1 MKPVIATFKETLAS
15 LQDLK
20 YGQIILQKSVGQA
33 LWYWTKYLLL
43 IIAIGVIL
51 AIAALTYYAP
61 QLPKILGD
69 QIPDVDLTIT
79 SGIASTT
86 VKQPFTAGDDKF
98 IFILDTT
105 GKLEDLDKYPAG
117 VLILED
123 KVVAKKDSADI
134 RIYPL
139 KDFPD
144 GTFTKDIVLNWV
156 KNNQLLILGLGAVA
170 LLLFAVFITGFT
182 WIWKLGGMAIFAL
195 LVWLASRVIKRT
207 ISLADSLKLVLYASV
222 LPTLV
227 GTVSVLSPNSQ
238 ISSIIQLA
246 LLLLYSLGWLWYLP
260 AGKPAKSK

>member
-117 VLILED
+117 VLILAD

-139 KDFPD
+139 
-144 GTFTKDIVLNWV
+144 NWFGSPPELS
-156 KNNQLLILGLGAVA
+156 NA
-170 LLLFAVFITGFT
+170 LSVWPIPSSSFSTLRFCRLS
-182 WIWKLGGMAIFAL
+182 
-195 LVWLASRVIKRT
+195 LVQSLSFRPTPKFLASSSSPCSFFTPSAGSGTYQQVNLPSQNNGI
-207 ISLADSLKLVLYASV
+207 ILFDSPS
-222 LPTLV
+222 
-227 GTVSVLSPNSQ
+227 
-238 ISSIIQLA
+238 
-246 LLLLYSLGWLWYLP
+246 
-260 AGKPAKSK
+260 